1 MEAGLIIVS
10 HIITERFSMLP
21 LQLDNNSD
29 EQSNDFPDGW
39 MVFFI
44 FSRLTNIFGA
54 MLWATYFGHKLS
66 ILVEWILVKKK
77 KTQSCMRKPRKVGIW
92 DILKRT

>member
-1 MEAGLIIVS
+1 
-10 HIITERFSMLP
+10 MLP

-44 FSRLTNIFGA
+44 FSRLTDIFGA

-77 KTQSCMRKPRKVGIW
+77 KDTIMYEKAKESRNLGYFEKN
-92 DILKRT
+92 LS

>member
-1 MEAGLIIVS
+1 MEAVLIIVS

-39 MVFFI
+39 MFFI
-44 FSRLTNIFGA
+44 FSRLTDIFGA
-54 MLWATYFGHKLS
+54 ML
-66 ILVEWILVKKK
+66 
-77 KTQSCMRKPRKVGIW
+77 
-92 DILKRT
+92 